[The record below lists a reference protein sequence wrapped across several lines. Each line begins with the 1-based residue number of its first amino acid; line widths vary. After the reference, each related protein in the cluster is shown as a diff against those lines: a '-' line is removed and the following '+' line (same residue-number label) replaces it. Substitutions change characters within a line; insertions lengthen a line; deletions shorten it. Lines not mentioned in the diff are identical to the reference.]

1 MSSNSQ
7 FLNTWLIINWM
18 GWGYILWPVYTA
30 SEFSFCIVNMLSSMF
45 LKSKVFLYTN
55 KYPRVLSCRVFK
67 WIGSCLSL
75 LILAFPGYWNWSCA
89 QFPQRP
95 SSLVLQM
102 CLTGK
107 AGAQALFPICTYSG
121 CRSCQ
126 PFLPF
131 SPWRWAMCSAHMHY
145 FPAADRAFFV
155 HLSLLWSSSLTVAMT
170 CAASPDCLPVPQS
183 LSVHCP
189 QLSKV

>member
-1 MSSNSQ
+1 
-7 FLNTWLIINWM
+7 
-18 GWGYILWPVYTA
+18 
-30 SEFSFCIVNMLSSMF
+30 MF

-55 KYPRVLSCRVFK
+55 KYPRVLSRRVFK
-67 WIGSCLSL
+67 WTGSRLSL

-121 CRSCQ
+121 CRSCVRAN
-126 PFLPF
+126 PF
-131 SPWRWAMCSAHMHY
+131 SPSLLGVGWCAQCTCTTSQQQTG
-145 FPAADRAFFV
+145 
-155 HLSLLWSSSLTVAMT
+155 LSLCISLFSGPPVSLLPWPVRRHLTALLCHSHFLSTVPSCLRSSVSKAAAIYVWCSVA
-170 CAASPDCLPVPQS
+170 
-183 LSVHCP
+183 
-189 QLSKV
+189 